1 MHVNTLIIGA
11 GPGGLACAKSLA
23 QQGHEVLVLER
34 KQQIGQKVCAG
45 GITYSGLV
53 SRLPETL
60 VERSFSRLYLKTT
73 YQSCLIEENKPIIA
87 TISREK
93 LGTAMAKQAKGF
105 GAMIRTGINVR
116 TINDH
121 SVLVQNKENKQTET
135 ISFDHLVGA
144 DGSSSLV
151 RRYLGLKSEKLGVGI
166 NYFVQGKTSKMEWH
180 LNTKLFANGY
190 AWIFPHAEQISI
202 GAYAPKESMPPAKLK
217 TALIQ
222 WATEQGYSLAQEKAK
237 AEYINFDFQGWN
249 FGKTFLTGDAA
260 GLASGLTGEGIYPA
274 IISGEQ
280 VAATILNPEHSSS
293 IMDALIKRHKQHSQ
307 IVKIS
312 GKNGILNTV
321 LSELMTL
328 GLRSGIVRFSQMEMA
343 T

>member
-1 MHVNTLIIGA
+1 MHINTLIIGA

-23 QQGHEVLVLER
+23 QQGHDVLVLER
-34 KQQIGQKVCAG
+34 KQQVGEKVCAG

-53 SRLPETL
+53 SRLPESL
-60 VERSFSRLYLKTT
+60 VERSFHRQYVRTT
-73 YQSCLIEENKPIIA
+73 YQNCFIEENNPVIA
-87 TISREK
+87 TINREK
-93 LGTAMAKQAKGF
+93 LGIAMAEQAQEH
-105 GAMIRTGINVR
+105 GAEIRTGINVR
-116 TINDH
+116 SIKDQ
-121 SVLVQNKENKQTET
+121 SVLIQDKASKQTET
-135 ISFDHLVGA
+135 ISYDHLVGA

-151 RRYLGLKSEKLGVGI
+151 RRHLGLKSEKLGIGI
-166 NYFVQGKTSKMEWH
+166 NYFVQGKETKMEWH
-180 LNTKLFANGY
+180 LNNKLFANGY
-190 AWIFPHAEQISI
+190 AWIFPHAERISI
-202 GAYAPKESMPPAKLK
+202 GAYAPKESITQAKLK
-217 TALIQ
+217 TSLLH
-222 WATEQGYSLAQEKAK
+222 WAAVQGYSLSREKAK

-249 FGKTFLTGDAA
+249 FGKTFLAGDAA

-280 VAATILNPEHSSS
+280 IAATILDPKHSSS
-293 IMDALIKRHKQHSQ
+293 IMDALIKRHKQHSR

-343 T
+343 S